1 VSDEETTTDELLRE
15 IIWSRARARA
25 RARRTLRWIQ
35 PNMFGHY
42 AAVAAI
48 VDDHD
53 RRHPDAPAEG
63 PDRVLSIAAHAQR
76 LRQET
81 IDHPERFN
89 AAAGINARCTGAP
102 DPQLL
107 ARAGAVLTWLPL
119 IATDTTATFTREAAG
134 GLEPESDGP
143 PSARP

>member
-1 VSDEETTTDELLRE
+1 MSDEETTTDELLRE
-15 IIWSRARARA
+15 IIWSRARAR
-25 RARRTLRWIQ
+25 RTLRWIQ

-42 AAVAAI
+42 AAVVAI
-48 VDDHD
+48 IDDHD

-63 PDRVLSIAAHAQR
+63 PDRVLSIAAHARR

-81 IDHPERFN
+81 IDHPERFD
-89 AAAGINARCTGAP
+89 AAAGINARRTGAP

-119 IATDTTATFTREAAG
+119 IATHSGNHDQ
-134 GLEPESDGP
+134 DGAERGP
-143 PSARP
+143 L